1 MKRGKEEE
9 EDGRISSSSSVLEY
23 WTLEYRRTHKSRERK
38 TMISTAHFFGQIMIS
53 SRLFYGQSQRLRDRS
68 QGANPVWPYLGEK
81 RRKRKREEEEGGRGG
96 V

>member
-38 TMISTAHFFGQIMIS
+38 TISTAHFFGQIMIS